1 MKKKIEIIYKSA
13 ALWKI
18 IGRVFPLL
26 FLGTLFLLYV
36 IGFDDAVRKSIVVGG
51 TIFFAIAI
59 VWWWWAIDKIVFL
72 VGIINNALDELKSVK
87 ESLTKFTKDFK
98 NDTSDR

>member
-72 VGIINNALDELKSVK
+72 VSVINNALDELKSVK